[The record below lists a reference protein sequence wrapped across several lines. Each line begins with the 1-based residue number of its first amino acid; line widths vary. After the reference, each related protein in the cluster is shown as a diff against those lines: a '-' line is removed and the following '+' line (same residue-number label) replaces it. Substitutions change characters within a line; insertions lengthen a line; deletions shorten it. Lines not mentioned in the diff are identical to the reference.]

1 MKTFK
6 FFIITFVLIFSSS
19 IFAQNINKL
28 ERYNGLRYFFY
39 QDKGSR
45 IGAIN
50 VHVRAGSIFDKKGKY
65 GTAFILAG
73 LLKKGGTQKYSTDAL
88 LNILDK
94 TGIELYTSCGKDF
107 ININLKFIK
116 SEEKNAFDILEQV
129 LFHPSF
135 NKKEFDNIKK
145 ETIGL
150 ITSYQNNNDYLAL
163 HQAAVA
169 LFKNSEYA
177 HSSFGDINSVKNL
190 TIKDEKEFYKK
201 YFIPSNMIITFAGN
215 FDKKNISSF
224 IKNNFKKPVKRKIK
238 EVYPIYS
245 NKKANLFKNK
255 NLKQS
260 YIYFLFPSYGLKTKE
275 FYSLKILGFILGG
288 NLTSILAE
296 KIRKELGLAYSV
308 YSFNYPY
315 VNGGFFVIGMQTE
328 NFTRDKAISTTIEIL
343 KNLKKHGISEKKI
356 QFAKNYFSGKIPI
369 SLQSLLS
376 IANYYSQ
383 GIFLNKSLPP
393 WNDDLK
399 YIEKVNKT
407 QVDKLI
413 NKVFDFNKMIISV
426 VGKNG
431 K

>member
-1 MKTFK
+1 MKKIK
-6 FFIITFVLIFSSS
+6 FFLLILIIFLSLSALAFSKV
-19 IFAQNINKL
+19 QTH
-28 ERYNGLRYFFY
+28 NGLRYYFY

-50 VHVRAGSIFDKKGKY
+50 VLVRAGSIFDEQGKD
-65 GTAFILAG
+65 GTAFILAN
-73 LLKKGGTQKYSTDAL
+73 LLKKGGTEKYSTDKL
-88 LNILDK
+88 LNILDA
-94 TGIELYTSCGKDF
+94 TGIELYSSCGKDF

-116 SEEKNAFDILEQV
+116 SEEKRAFEILEQV
-129 LFHPSF
+129 LFYPSF
-135 NKKEFDNIKK
+135 NKKEFDNIKR
-145 ETIGL
+145 EVIGL

-163 HQAAVA
+163 HQGAIH
-169 LFKNSEYA
+169 LFKNRAYA
-177 HSSFGDINSVKNL
+177 HSSFGEINTVKNL
-190 TIKDEKEFYKK
+190 TINDEKNFYKK

-215 FDKKNISSF
+215 LDKNLINSF
-224 IKNNFKKPVKRKIK
+224 INKNFKKSSHKKIK
-238 EVYPIYS
+238 EIFPVYF
-245 NKKANLFKNK
+245 NKKANLFKEK

-260 YIYFLFPSYGLKTKE
+260 YIYFLFPSSGLKGKD

-328 NFTRDKAISTTIEIL
+328 NSTREMAIKTTLNIL
-343 KNLKKHGISEKKI
+343 KSLKKHGISENKI
-356 QFAKNYFSGKIPI
+356 KFAKNFFSGKIPI

-383 GIFLNKSLPP
+383 AIFLNKNLPP
-393 WNDDLK
+393 WDDDIK
-399 YIEKVNKT
+399 HIEKVNKREIDHL
-407 QVDKLI
+407 VKKL
-413 NKVFDFNKMIISV
+413 FDFNRMVISV